1 MAKYSVDGTSL
12 ISVADAI
19 REKGGTTDALTFPD
33 GMVSAIE
40 AIKTTPVLQEKS
52 VTPSAAAQT
61 VTPDIGYDGLSKVAV
76 AGDANLVADNI
87 AEGISIFGVM
97 GAFAGGGELKS
108 ASGTRAGA
116 GNNAF
121 TVSGLGF
128 KPYFVGVHL
137 TTLNAYS
144 GSMGTWFGL
153 PDGKAYGCANMG
165 YVSQTTFTTTDDGF
179 SFAYMKASLGET
191 SKSYT
196 WYAYGV

>member
-1 MAKYSVDGTSL
+1 MSQLTNNTTALQALLKAVEAL
-12 ISVADAI
+12 P
-19 REKGGTTDALTFPD
+19 EGGKD
-33 GMVSAIE
+33 
-40 AIKTTPVLQEKS
+40 PVLQEKS

-61 VTPDIGYDGLSKVAV
+61 VTPDAGYDGLSKVAV
-76 AGDANLVADNI
+76 AGDANLTAANI
-87 AEGISIFGVM
+87 AEGVSIFGVL
-97 GAFAGGGELKS
+97 GAFAGGGMKS

-128 KPYFVGVHL
+128 KPYFVAVHL
-137 TTLNAYS
+137 TTLNTYS

-153 PDGKAYGCANMG
+153 PDGKAYGCSTMG
-165 YVSQTTFTTTDDGF
+165 YVNQTTFTTTDDGF
-179 SFAYMKASLGET
+179 LFAYTNATLGET